1 MCVASAT
8 HFFILREVISMLL
21 SSIKKAKLEKQQ
33 INAKE
38 NAFLEIEKQIDE
50 YKEYINHKEYNL
62 AYNYAQEFVLK
73 SVENFLSVYKSEDDI
88 NRIKNFYDSLN
99 NEYGVLCLQLYIY
112 DKLFDCG
119 FITIEDINTMH
130 KKLIDKKRK
139 ILRIIDEKQ
148 NEVISI
154 AKYFY
159 REYNVDLVDLVK
171 NIINE
176 KYSNSIEEVFN
187 DLNSK
192 YKILIK
198 SVDSEFDK
206 IKYIHI
212 DDVCKKFKKLQEL
225 LFNTQNNSIKCI
237 SEEKEIVKLVYKY
250 INKNENS
257 KFTLKYTLMFFNA
270 SCLFKDGS
278 PVFNSKVY
286 NIDNFNK
293 SCWDKYINEIHTD
306 KELTDLYSFYESIVN
321 CNKNLDSLN
330 INPFETAN
338 QENLLNVIR
347 TENNI
352 VHFLSYVK
360 SDELFL
366 KAYEM
371 NKDLQ
376 KTFRSALE
384 IQRNFDK
391 ISGVRQGFGISDPK
405 ALIQLRYEEITQ
417 KTIFTGAV
425 EKLNSFIG
433 MDNIKREIDKLAK
446 YQKVEKMKIERG
458 LADKHNINLHLVF
471 TGNPGT
477 GKTTV
482 ARIIADLYYGL
493 GLLPTNNCIE
503 VDRENLVGEHV
514 GSTALK
520 TKKIVEKALGGVL
533 FIDEAYTLSS
543 SESRNDFGKEAIDEL
558 LKLMED
564 NRENL
569 CVIVAGYQNEMEH
582 FISSNPGLKSRFN
595 RYINFEDYTS
605 NEMVKIIESIAK
617 GYLITKESEELLN
630 DYYKKLINQDKIDNK
645 HFANARQARNDLEK
659 LKEIQSLRISGF
671 QNADE
676 LTNNILM
683 TFTADDIKT
692 LMNENLI

>member
-1 MCVASAT
+1 M
-8 HFFILREVISMLL
+8 ILREVISMLL

>member
-1 MCVASAT
+1 
-8 HFFILREVISMLL
+8 MLL

-683 TFTADDIKT
+683 GFVNKSV
-692 LMNENLI
+692 

>member
-1 MCVASAT
+1 M
-8 HFFILREVISMLL
+8 
-21 SSIKKAKLEKQQ
+21 
-33 INAKE
+33 
-38 NAFLEIEKQIDE
+38 
-50 YKEYINHKEYNL
+50 
-62 AYNYAQEFVLK
+62 
-73 SVENFLSVYKSEDDI
+73 
-88 NRIKNFYDSLN
+88 
-99 NEYGVLCLQLYIY
+99 
-112 DKLFDCG
+112 
-119 FITIEDINTMH
+119 
-130 KKLIDKKRK
+130 
-139 ILRIIDEKQ
+139 
-148 NEVISI
+148 
-154 AKYFY
+154 
-159 REYNVDLVDLVK
+159 K

-321 CNKNLDSLN
+321 CNENLDSLN

>member
-321 CNKNLDSLN
+321 CNENLDSLN